1 MELTGK
7 TKRPSVNGVIKSLT
21 FKEPRV
27 VKSASKLL
35 ENLPSPLR
43 NQIGTGEESED
54 DPSILDVADDQ
65 VIWSI
70 AYFFGLWFALI
81 FGGHGGSSK

>member
-1 MELTGK
+1 M
-7 TKRPSVNGVIKSLT
+7 
-21 FKEPRV
+21 
-27 VKSASKLL
+27 KSASKLL

-70 AYFFGLWFALI
+70 AYFFLVFGLRGYLEATEAALTNPLT
-81 FGGHGGSSK
+81 

>member
-1 MELTGK
+1 M
-7 TKRPSVNGVIKSLT
+7 
-21 FKEPRV
+21 
-27 VKSASKLL
+27 KSASKLL

-70 AYFFGLWFALI
+70 TYFFVFGLRGYLEAMEAALTNNPLT
-81 FGGHGGSSK
+81 

>member
-1 MELTGK
+1 M
-7 TKRPSVNGVIKSLT
+7 
-21 FKEPRV
+21 
-27 VKSASKLL
+27 KSASKLL

-70 AYFFGLWFALI
+70 TYFFGFGFAWI
-81 FGGHGGSSK
+81 FRSHGGSSNPLT

>member
-1 MELTGK
+1 M
-7 TKRPSVNGVIKSLT
+7 
-21 FKEPRV
+21 
-27 VKSASKLL
+27 KSASKLL

-70 AYFFGLWFALI
+70 AYFFGFWFAWI
-81 FGGHGGSSK
+81 FRGHGGSSK

>member
-1 MELTGK
+1 M
-7 TKRPSVNGVIKSLT
+7 
-21 FKEPRV
+21 
-27 VKSASKLL
+27 KSASKLL

-70 AYFFGLWFALI
+70 AYFFGFWFAWI